1 MALKNTPIRKIGN
14 RDNLLMGGNRKAVMV
29 SGLMAAALIFNA
41 QELRATVFG
50 ISLWF
55 GALFVLRL
63 AAKSDPKLIIVYIR
77 HLPYKIYYPARST
90 PFRLNTKSQGK
101 QYR

>member
-1 MALKNTPIRKIGN
+1 
-14 RDNLLMGGNRKAVMV
+14 MGGDRELVMF
-29 SGLMAAALIFNA
+29 SGLMAFSLVFNA

-50 ISLWF
+50 IALWV

-63 AAKSDPKLIIVYIR
+63 AAKSDPKLRFVYIR
-77 HLPYKIYYPARST
+77 HRLYKRYYPARST

-101 QYR
+101 QYK